1 MFQQESRIKAMEMNL
16 EKMKKEKEA
25 AESSKKYG
33 DERFYKFKTSV
44 AKDMKEAKKTV
55 KQKEQVVNKLKSDLK
70 KTETLV
76 AQKISELKGL

>member
-33 DERFYKFKTSV
+33 EERFFKFKTS
-44 AKDMKEAKKTV
+44 ANKDIKDAKKTV
-55 KQKEQVVNKLKSDLK
+55 KQKEQAVSKLKSDLK

-76 AQKISELKGL
+76 A

>member
-1 MFQQESRIKAMEMNL
+1 MEMNL

-33 DERFYKFKTSV
+33 EERFFKFKTS
-44 AKDMKEAKKTV
+44 ANKDIKDAKKTV
-55 KQKEQVVNKLKSDLK
+55 KQKEQAVSKLKSDLK

-76 AQKISELKGL
+76 A